1 VKAKRFIERRYD
13 QQASS
18 YFSEELKRSYL
29 LHRHDTTKV
38 LIGNKRIRQSSME
51 LMIVAVVVY
60 IDICM
65 VLLACLGQ

>member
-1 VKAKRFIERRYD
+1 MERKYD

-29 LHRHDTTKV
+29 LHRHDITKV
-38 LIGNKRIRQSSME
+38 LIGNKRMWQSSME
-51 LMIVAVVVY
+51 LMIVVVVVY
-60 IDICM
+60 VDICM